1 MKPTRSALLAIMCL
15 LVYGVAAAATRGLI
29 SSHVPVMAGATT
41 EIAIRELEFLTW
53 WAMPESRIQA
63 VLWPYK
69 VNSPHEKSDGANI
82 NPASMANL
90 RISAVLYPAAS
101 CLITI
106 DVSDMTELPTAF
118 TRAHGHHGRAE
129 LIVAVIEATSGL

>member
-1 MKPTRSALLAIMCL
+1 MTATRSIVLVILLSLA
-15 LVYGVAAAATRGLI
+15 YGSAAAATEGLI
-29 SSHVPVMAGATT
+29 SSHVPVMAGETT

-82 NPASMANL
+82 NPASMINL
-90 RISAVLYPAAS
+90 QMSAVLYP
-101 CLITI
+101 
-106 DVSDMTELPTAF
+106 PH
-118 TRAHGHHGRAE
+118 RA
-129 LIVAVIEATSGL
+129 